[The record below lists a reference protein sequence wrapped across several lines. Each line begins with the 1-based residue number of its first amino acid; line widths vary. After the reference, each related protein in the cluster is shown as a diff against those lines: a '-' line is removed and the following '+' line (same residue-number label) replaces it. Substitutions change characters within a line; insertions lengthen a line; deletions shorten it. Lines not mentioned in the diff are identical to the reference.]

1 MVEPSVVVLV
11 DVPVVEASPV
21 DVPVPAADEEDE
33 VDDDVAPSEVAVSAL
48 DVASLV
54 SLPAWQAEEGR
65 ESSANAV
72 ARER

>member
-21 DVPVPAADEEDE
+21 DVPVPAADEEE
-33 VDDDVAPSEVAVSAL
+33 EDDVAPSEVAVSAL